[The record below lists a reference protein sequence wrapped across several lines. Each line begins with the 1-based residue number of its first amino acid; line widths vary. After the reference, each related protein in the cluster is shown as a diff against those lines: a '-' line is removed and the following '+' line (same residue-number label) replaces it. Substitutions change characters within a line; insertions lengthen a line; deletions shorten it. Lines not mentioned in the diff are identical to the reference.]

1 MNLESLGLWGLF
13 LGTFLS
19 ATVVPFSSD
28 ALFIGALA
36 AIGNPAACVIV
47 GSAGNWLG
55 GIVTY
60 YMGRLGRWEWI
71 EKYFKVKPETLQKQK
86 AYVDKY
92 GVWLALLSWVPFI
105 GDVLALALG
114 FYKAR
119 PLWTIVLLLVGK
131 AERFICW
138 ALLMNAFV

>member
-1 MNLESLGLWGLF
+1 MNLETLGLWGLF

-19 ATVVPFSSD
+19 ATIFPFSSD

-36 AIGNPAACVIV
+36 AIGDPVSCIIV

-71 EKYFKVKPETLQKQK
+71 EKYFKVKPETLERQK
-86 AYVDKY
+86 AKVDKY

-131 AERFICW
+131 AGRFICW
-138 ALLMNAFV
+138 ALIIGAL